1 VIVILTNYWN
11 CESNN

>member
-1 VIVILTNYWN
+1 MIVNYWN